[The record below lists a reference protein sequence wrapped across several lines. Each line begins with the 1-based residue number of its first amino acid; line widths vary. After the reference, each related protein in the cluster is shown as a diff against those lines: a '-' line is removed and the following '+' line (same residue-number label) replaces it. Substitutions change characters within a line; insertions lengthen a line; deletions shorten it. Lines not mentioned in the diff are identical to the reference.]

1 MPREPI
7 FGPQEYETYSQY
19 KERLED
25 AGLDEYTPASKAAAL
40 MTTVML
46 MQHGNKNARIHKQSF
61 QAAKNALTKSPV
73 FKQMMESPEG
83 LRLIQRNDTD
93 GLFKL
98 LGERTAK
105 RQQELDRKYKRSGDR
120 EVVAKDAELL
130 KKSIESLKNTAGTAA
145 ATGSPEQE
153 RRGKLYQEMMKQLE
167 HAQALAEK
175 GIQLSGEQT
184 KALISSVKADNDGG
198 KQNVNPGG
206 ERQAEGYEESMT
218 LLKNYM
224 PAARFN
230 RYCNRLNAS
239 RQVQDPADPN
249 YAAPEAFEPQRI
261 TAGARPAKELI
272 ADNRRRLRAAF
283 GTEAAAEALAIR
295 QLSKGDPNKLISPEE
310 LERQTA
316 KINQPGTAFMRAM
329 TDPRSREELERLAEM
344 GEADTVADELGKE
357 ILEESRWR
365 VVAAAQ
371 GEINR
376 SIRRLTGDTPLNRH
390 FTTQYL
396 ANILAAEQLA
406 VNAKGDETIT
416 NASFRERAE
425 EMQKDPA
432 FQRLAERYISNPA
445 FRANMNRGLQ
455 RDHSALSLANAYK
468 LEQQPLQARRDREQP
483 QAQNQE
489 QPELQPAL

>member
-1 MPREPI
+1 MPQEPI
-7 FGPQEYETYSQY
+7 FGPQDYETYNQY
-19 KERLED
+19 RERLED
-25 AGLDEYTPASKAAAL
+25 ATLDDYTPASKAAAL

-46 MQHGNKNARIHKQSF
+46 MQHGNKNARINKQSF
-61 QAAKNALTKSPV
+61 LTAKNALTRSPV
-73 FKQMMESPEG
+73 FKQMMKSPEG
-83 LRLIQRNDTD
+83 LEMIRRNDTD

-98 LGERTAK
+98 LGDMTTK
-105 RQQELDRKYKRSGDR
+105 QQQELDRKYKRPDDK

-130 KKSIESLKNTAGTAA
+130 KKSIESLKNSAGAVA
-145 ATGSPEQE
+145 GVGSPEQE
-153 RRGKLYQEMMKQLE
+153 RRGELYTEMMKQLE
-167 HAQALAEK
+167 AAQSKAEK

-184 KALISSVKADNDGG
+184 KALINAVKAYNDGG
-198 KQNVNPGG
+198 KRDVKPGG
-206 ERQAEGYEESMT
+206 DRMAEGFTESMT

-224 PAARFN
+224 PAAQFN
-230 RYCNRLNAS
+230 RYCRRLNMS
-239 RQVQDPADPN
+239 HGVQTPSNPD
-249 YAAPEAFEPQRI
+249 YIAPEAFEPQRI
-261 TAGARPAKELI
+261 TGGARPAKELI
-272 ADNRRRLRAAF
+272 AENRERMRVAF

-295 QLSKGDPNKLISPEE
+295 QLSRGNPNKLIRPEE

-329 TDPRSREELERLAEM
+329 QDPRSREELQMLAEWDQ
-344 GEADTVADELGKE
+344 ADTVADELGKE

-376 SIRRLTGDTPLNRH
+376 SVRRLTGDAPLNRH

-432 FQRLAERYISNPA
+432 FQRLAERYINNTA
-445 FRANMNRGLQ
+445 FRESINKGLLAD
-455 RDHSALSLANAYK
+455 RSALNLANAYK
-468 LEQQPLQARRDREQP
+468 LEQQPLQAMRNREEP
-483 QAQNQE
+483 QAQAR
-489 QPELQPAL
+489 QPDQPVV